1 MSQNRKKV
9 DVAII
14 GGGLTGLTTAFYLK
28 KAGVDFVLIEEK
40 ERLGGVIS
48 TISES
53 GFTLETGP
61 NTGVLSHPE
70 VLDLF
75 DDLGDACQ
83 LEEAS
88 PNVNTR
94 LIWKGNRWHK
104 LPSGIMSGIT
114 TPLFTF
120 TDKFR
125 LLGEPFRRKGTN
137 PDENLAELVKRRMGK
152 SFLYYAVDPF
162 ILGIYA
168 GDPEYLIPRYALP
181 KLYNLEQN
189 YGSFIGGA
197 IKKGKEQKTE
207 REKRANRKIFSVK
220 GGLSNLIDALSKY
233 IGSENVMLG
242 CKGLTVTH
250 NNSFS
255 ISIENESKAI
265 EADKVITTTGS
276 YALPQMLSFLTD
288 SQKQRLSNLEYAKVM
303 QLSIGFN
310 EWKGIQLNA
319 FGGLV
324 PSIEKKNLL
333 GILFISSFLDGRAP
347 KGGALMSIFVGG
359 FRKPHLFNLSDE
371 EFIKLIT
378 PDIKQMLGIDTFSPD
393 LLKIFRYK
401 YAIPQYGIS
410 TGERLEAI
418 SELENQYGGLIIG
431 GNLHG
436 GIGMADRI
444 KQGRY
449 LAEQIALQLT
459 QNEKGR
465 ID

>member
-1 MSQNRKKV
+1 MGQNRKKV

-40 ERLGGVIS
+40 DRLGGVIN

-53 GFTLETGP
+53 GFTVETGP

-70 VLDLF
+70 VIDLF

-83 LEEAS
+83 IEEAS

-94 LIWKGNRWHK
+94 LIWKGDRWHK
-104 LPSGIMSGIT
+104 LPSGIMSGIS

-120 TDKFR
+120 TDKLR
-125 LLGEPFRRKGTN
+125 LLGEPFRKKGTN
-137 PDENLAELVKRRMGK
+137 PDENLAELVKRRIGK
-152 SFLYYAVDPF
+152 SFLNYAVDPF

-220 GGLSNLIDALSKY
+220 GGLSNLIDSLSKY
-233 IGSENVMLG
+233 IGSENIMLG
-242 CKGLTVTH
+242 CKGITITY
-250 NNSFS
+250 NNFFS
-255 ISIENESKAI
+255 ISIENGSTAI

-276 YALPQMLSFLTD
+276 YPLPQMLSFLTA
-288 SQKQRLSNLEYAKVM
+288 SQKERLNNLEYAKVI
-303 QLSIGFN
+303 QLAIGFN
-310 EWKGIQLNA
+310 EWKGIPLNA

-324 PSIEKKNLL
+324 PSIESKNLL

-347 KGGALMSIFVGG
+347 KGGALMSVFVGG
-359 FRKPHLFNLSDE
+359 YRKPQLSDLPDDE
-371 EFIKLIT
+371 LLKLIT

-393 LLKIFRYK
+393 LLRIFRYK
-401 YAIPQYGIS
+401 YAIPQYGVS
-410 TGERLEAI
+410 TGERIEAI
-418 SELENQYGGLIIG
+418 SEIENQYTGLTIG

-444 KQGRY
+444 KQGRH
-449 LAEQIALQLT
+449 LAEKIALQIT
-459 QNEKGR
+459 QKEKGR
-465 ID
+465 IE